1 MNKGQL
7 LGDCQSGD
15 QDCRD
20 LGPCICSE
28 CSGKNDDGVR
38 VWKVTNSLYELKM
51 HSYTVHNGI
60 ISEGTLINYEKNDDE
75 DVFIKRS
82 NEYFILNALKV
93 ILLSLYSVKRS

>member
-1 MNKGQL
+1 M
-7 LGDCQSGD
+7 
-15 QDCRD
+15 
-20 LGPCICSE
+20 
-28 CSGKNDDGVR
+28 
-38 VWKVTNSLYELKM
+38 WKVTNSLYELKM
-51 HSYTVHNGI
+51 HSYTVHNGF